1 MSGAATV
8 LVALGVAVVIV
19 DLAASSRI
27 GPRVAPRLARK
38 AGGSDGPVRGPL
50 AGMLAGLVRVYRAV
64 GSARVGAVCRFEPSC
79 SAYALEAVH
88 QYGGVRGG
96 LLAGRRLLRCH
107 PLSSGGYDPV
117 PPRRPHSRHN
127 DMTDEARAT
136 PVTSAG
142 SRS

>member
-1 MSGAATV
+1 MNTAGVALVVVGAA
-8 LVALGVAVVIV
+8 AAV
-19 DLAASSRI
+19 DLLAASRF
-27 GPRVAPRLARK
+27 GPRAGTRLARN
-38 AGGSDGPVRGPL
+38 ADGAVRGPL
-50 AGMLAGLVRVYRAV
+50 AGLLAGLVRVYRAV

-88 QYGGVRGG
+88 RYGGVRGA
-96 LLAGRRLLRCH
+96 LLAARRLSRCH

-117 PPRRPHSRHN
+117 PPRRSHSRHN
-127 DMTDEARAT
+127 EMTDEARAT